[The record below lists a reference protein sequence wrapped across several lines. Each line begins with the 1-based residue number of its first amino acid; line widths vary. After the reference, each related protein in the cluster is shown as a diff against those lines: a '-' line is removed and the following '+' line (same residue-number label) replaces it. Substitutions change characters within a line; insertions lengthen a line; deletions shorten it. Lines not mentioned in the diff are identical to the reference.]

1 MDLGAYAQI
10 EILEDL
16 AIYNNI
22 KVPRLRGYRWMKYE
36 EPYNISQ
43 ELTKDAI
50 EGISINVLEE
60 LLCSVPF
67 FSTHP
72 EYIEYCD
79 WTDYLCKFYETKD
92 GKVDWSKI
100 HGWKRKVLKTEIHN
114 KIARIKKQDEIWNKY
129 AGKEDVLYIHSRIGG
144 PNFIHYGGPKL
155 AQNDWWLEKIDDQ
168 FDGTYCDIYAR
179 IKIPEGFEEKY
190 LASIYS

>member
-1 MDLGAYAQI
+1 
-10 EILEDL
+10 
-16 AIYNNI
+16 
-22 KVPRLRGYRWMKYE
+22 MKYE
-36 EPYNISQ
+36 EPCNQ

-50 EGISINVLEE
+50 KGISAEVLED
-60 LLCSVPF
+60 LVSSIPF

-72 EYIEYCD
+72 EYIEYSD
-79 WTDYLCKFYETKD
+79 WTRYLCKLYKTKD
-92 GKVDWSKI
+92 GDVDWSKI

-114 KIARIKKQDEIWNKY
+114 KIVRIKKQDELWNKY

-144 PNFIHYGGPKL
+144 KNFISFNGPKL
-155 AQNDWWLEKIDDQ
+155 AQNDWWLDKIDDQ
-168 FDGTYCDIYAR
+168 FDNTYCDIYAR